1 MVSEH
6 SQGRFIWLHQTV
18 VLFAGIV
25 GPRIS
30 DSDVFTFFCP
40 LFAGLFPF
48 LLAFRCYWRTPEP
61 DDAAR
66 IHTYIISS
74 LIGVTFAF
82 AIMICWASWAVAVMY
97 SGFH

>member
-6 SQGRFIWLHQTV
+6 GQGRFIWLHQTV

-30 DSDVFTFFCP
+30 DSDFFPFFCP

-48 LLAFRCYWRTPEP
+48 LLAFRCYSRTPEP

-66 IHTYIISS
+66 IHAYIISS

-82 AIMICWASWAVAVMY
+82 AIMICWASWAAAVMY